1 MTWLEIKA
9 ELEEL
14 TERVE
19 QEDFWN
25 DLEYAQKVMKKKKTM
40 ESTIEAINALTSA
53 FKDIEE
59 LIEMAEEEDDES
71 MAPEIQSMFDK
82 LREDLAAMRV
92 KTLLTGKYDGC
103 GAIVSI
109 HAGTGGDAMDWASMA
124 EDVHQMVRKKGY
136 IVKMI
141 DLQDDTEAGIKSAYT
156 YSRKEKTPT
165 AISKTKKGVHRLV
178 ENIAFQCGR

>member
-1 MTWLEIKA
+1 
-9 ELEEL
+9 
-14 TERVE
+14 
-19 QEDFWN
+19 
-25 DLEYAQKVMKKKKTM
+25 M

-71 MAPEIQSMFDK
+71 MALEIQSMFDK

-109 HAGTGGDAMDWASMA
+109 HAGTGRRRHGLGFYVA
-124 EDVHQMVRKKGY
+124 EDVWHQMVRKKGY

-141 DLQDDTEAGIKSAYT
+141 DLQDDTESRYQERYT
-156 YSRKEKTPT
+156 YSRRRK
-165 AISKTKKGVHRLV
+165 RLRLSQKRKR
-178 ENIAFQCGR
+178 EYTGW